1 MQRIARRG
9 DPRLGQQHLVVANA
23 EIGNRPAQGHRPP
36 QFGGRDPDGG
46 HWKLRDRPHPRDME
60 ANSGH
65 CANDA
70 LAADR
75 GGLDRLAVPHH
86 DDHGDHPGEREI
98 DLIDFIAGFG
108 KNRASGELHGDEM
121 WQQPL
126 QFLVRERRHQFV
138 AERSRID
145 GIHGQIR
152 PVGLGLVLRGLTWR
166 PRTAAAASQADDA
179 SAYHQCCVPDI
190 NSEAIG
196 MRPSPAKPPRVGRMS
211 PAPVLSSSRA
221 GG

>member
-1 MQRIARRG
+1 
-9 DPRLGQQHLVVANA
+9 
-23 EIGNRPAQGHRPP
+23 
-36 QFGGRDPDGG
+36 
-46 HWKLRDRPHPRDME
+46 ME

-65 CANDA
+65 CADDA

-126 QFLVRERRHQFV
+126 QLLVRERRHQFV

-145 GIHGQIR
+145 GIHGRNPPGRSGPCPAGID
-152 PVGLGLVLRGLTWR
+152 L
-166 PRTAAAASQADDA
+166 ASENRRR
-179 SAYHQCCVPDI
+179 SV
-190 NSEAIG
+190 SG
-196 MRPSPAKPPRVGRMS
+196 K
-211 PAPVLSSSRA
+211 
-221 GG
+221 